1 MWKKIAIIAVVFIV
15 AVFLRLIRQP
25 SGISTSDPLPVLAEP
40 LQTAVKEGEAQTIV
54 LNKSGYEWRITPK
67 AKYSLRGRV
76 LSTARYHLGWQSTAS
91 PVDFALGWGEFEKKD
106 VDKWIRWSQGNR
118 WYFYRWKAGCPYSN
132 DEIISH
138 TANVHIIP
146 ATDNL
151 RNAVVRVKKNQSVY
165 LEGFLIDAR
174 IVKGN
179 SDYFWNSSLSRTD
192 SGDASCEV
200 FYVTELIWQNE
211 IYL

>member
-1 MWKKIAIIAVVFIV
+1 MWKKIAVTAIVLVIAAFIW
-15 AVFLRLIRQP
+15 LIRQP
-25 SGISTSDPLPVLAEP
+25 SGIATSDPLPALAEP
-40 LQTAVKEGEAQTIV
+40 LQTDLKDGEAQTIV

-76 LSTARYHLGWQSTAS
+76 LSTARYRFGWKSTAS

-118 WYFYRWKAGCPYSN
+118 WYFYRWKEGCPYS
-132 DEIISH
+132 DEEIISH

-151 RNAVVRVKKNQSVY
+151 WNAVTRVKEDQSVY
-165 LEGFLIDAR
+165 LEGFLIDAK
-174 IVKGN
+174 ILKKG

-192 SGDASCEV
+192 TGNASCEV
-200 FYVTELIWQNE
+200 FYVTELTWQNE
-211 IYL
+211 TYT